1 MGLNTRYRT
10 EYSIGLNAVGPDSEH
25 STEYTSYTYILN
37 SLANNLSQVRIAQ
50 DTIPPGTQ
58 GYW

>member
-10 EYSIGLNAVGPDSEH
+10 EYSIEVNAVGPDSKH

-37 SLANNLSQVRIAQ
+37 SLAKNLSQVRIAQ
-50 DTIPPGTQ
+50 DTISPGT
-58 GYW
+58 

>member
-25 STEYTSYTYILN
+25 ITEYTSYTYILN
-37 SLANNLSQVRIAQ
+37 SLANCSC
-50 DTIPPGTQ
+50 TQ
-58 GYW
+58 TYLFFSWQRFGKKR